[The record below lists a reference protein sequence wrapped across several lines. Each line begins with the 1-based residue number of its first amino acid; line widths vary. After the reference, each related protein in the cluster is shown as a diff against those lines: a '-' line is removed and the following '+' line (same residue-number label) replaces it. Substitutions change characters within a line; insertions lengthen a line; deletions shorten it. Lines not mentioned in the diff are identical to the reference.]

1 MAKRIPSIYPSNR
14 DIIKILIFLPL
25 FAEGVNSARIVVAKL
40 ELIKSTVQKI
50 QQGKQIKF

>member
-25 FAEGVNSARIVVAKL
+25 FADGVNSARIVVAKL
-40 ELIKSTVQKI
+40 KFIKFTDQKI
-50 QQGKQIKF
+50 QLKKQKKF